1 MRTAKMKKK
10 IKGYWNEKNIV
21 KDQSLKR
28 MISLNSIG
36 NLGY

>member
-1 MRTAKMKKK
+1 MRTAKMRNK
-10 IKGYWNEKNIV
+10 IKGDQNEKNIV